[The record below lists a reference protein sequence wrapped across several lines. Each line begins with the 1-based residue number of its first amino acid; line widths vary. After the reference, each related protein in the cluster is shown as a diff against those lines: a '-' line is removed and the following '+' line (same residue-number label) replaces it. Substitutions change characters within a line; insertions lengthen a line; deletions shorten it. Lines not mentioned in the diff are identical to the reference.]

1 MRAKKSLGQNFISD
15 PGLICE
21 IADAARIEE
30 NDTVVEIG
38 AGRGA
43 LTDELAGRAKRVIAV
58 ELDKDLIPVLKT
70 IAALRGN
77 IEVVNCDILEYDF
90 TGLHGIKIVGNLP
103 YYITTPIILGLLEK
117 GVDASFMTLMVQK
130 EVAERIVSPPGSRDY
145 GVLSV
150 SIQYYCNAEYVLDVP
165 AEYFSPKPKVDS
177 ALLRLTK
184 KPVRLLSPEDEPLF
198 FELVKTVFT
207 KRRKTLQNSL
217 SSFRGI
223 TKEEAG
229 ALLENCGIE
238 KNRRAETL
246 SLEEFARLCDFIKEK
261 ENA

>member
-15 PGLICE
+15 PGLICK
-21 IADAARIEE
+21 IADAADVGE

-38 AGRGA
+38 SGRGA
-43 LTDELAGRAKRVIAV
+43 LTDELAKRAKRVIAV
-58 ELDKDLIPVLKT
+58 ELDRDLIPVLNA

-90 TGLHGIKIVGNLP
+90 SGLRSIKIVGNLP

-117 GVDASFMTLMVQK
+117 NVDASSMTFMVQK

-150 SIQYYCNAEYVLDVP
+150 SIQYYCDAEYVLDVP
-165 AEYFSPKPKVDS
+165 AEYFDPIPKVDS
-177 ALLRLTK
+177 AVLRLTRK
-184 KPVRLLSPEDEPLF
+184 KERILSPEDEQLF
-198 FELVKTVFT
+198 FELVKAVFA
-207 KRRKTLQNSL
+207 KRRKTLQNGL
-217 SSFRGI
+217 CSFRDI
-223 TKEEAG
+223 TKEESG
-229 ALLENCGIE
+229 VLLERSGIE
-238 KNRRAETL
+238 AHRRAETL
-246 SLEEFARLCDFIKEK
+246 SLEEFARLCDFIKER